1 MAVDST
7 NLPYEYDNIFYI
19 SNEGNSVKRFAST
32 SHVSPDILNSWQ
44 MYIVYI
50 VYLFTDSSEFSKR
63 NRPEYQKPSESL
75 KLRKKLHT
83 VSNFSTLK
91 FVHMN
96 NFHIYSI
103 LMVNVAK
110 CVGAEDE

>member
-19 SNEGNSVKRFAST
+19 SNEGNSVKGFAST

-75 KLRKKLHT
+75 KLRKKATHCFQFF
-83 VSNFSTLK
+83 NLK
-91 FVHMN
+91 VCTH
-96 NFHIYSI
+96 
-103 LMVNVAK
+103 
-110 CVGAEDE
+110 E

>member
-19 SNEGNSVKRFAST
+19 SDEGNSVKRFAST

-50 VYLFTDSSEFSKR
+50 VYLFTDSSED
-63 NRPEYQKPSESL
+63 EYQKPSESL
-75 KLRKKLHT
+75 KLRKKATHCFQFF
-83 VSNFSTLK
+83 NLK
-91 FVHMN
+91 VCTH
-96 NFHIYSI
+96 
-103 LMVNVAK
+103 
-110 CVGAEDE
+110 E